1 MKVQR
6 VERHIIKSN
15 NEYYDM
21 LDDFCF
27 RSKNLYNFANYQVR
41 KRFCEDGKFISYNEL
56 DKLLKQVGMDHD
68 YRNMPVAQSAQQTL
82 RLLERNWK
90 SFFSAIK
97 DYKKNPSKYTNRP
110 KLPKYLDKKSRNILM
125 LTNIN
130 CKLKNGII
138 RFPKAFNGFTIKTKV
153 SSLLQVRILPRNKYI
168 VVEVVYDYESEELKE
183 DNHRYFGID
192 IGISNLLTVGNNVGA
207 TPLIING
214 KGLKSINQFY
224 NKKMSKLRKTAKQM
238 NKSDYT
244 NRMNRTTI
252 KRNNKVNDFIHKASK
267 LVVDYAKGLFVN
279 TIIIG
284 NNKYWKNKS
293 KLNRKMN
300 QHFIGL
306 PHHQLIKMIKYKAE
320 NIGINVIV
328 TEESYTSGTSFL
340 DNELPIKENYD
351 KSRRIKRGLFKSN
364 NGVLINADLNGA
376 YQIIKKV
383 VPNAFADGIEG
394 VGLHPFKVV
403 I

>member
-244 NRMNRTTI
+244 NRMNRMTI

>member
-1 MKVQR
+1 
-6 VERHIIKSN
+6 
-15 NEYYDM
+15 
-21 LDDFCF
+21 
-27 RSKNLYNFANYQVR
+27 
-41 KRFCEDGKFISYNEL
+41 
-56 DKLLKQVGMDHD
+56 
-68 YRNMPVAQSAQQTL
+68 
-82 RLLERNWK
+82 
-90 SFFSAIK
+90 
-97 DYKKNPSKYTNRP
+97 
-110 KLPKYLDKKSRNILM
+110 
-125 LTNIN
+125 
-130 CKLKNGII
+130 
-138 RFPKAFNGFTIKTKV
+138 
-153 SSLLQVRILPRNKYI
+153 
-168 VVEVVYDYESEELKE
+168 
-183 DNHRYFGID
+183 
-192 IGISNLLTVGNNVGA
+192 
-207 TPLIING
+207 
-214 KGLKSINQFY
+214 
-224 NKKMSKLRKTAKQM
+224 MSKLRKTAKQM